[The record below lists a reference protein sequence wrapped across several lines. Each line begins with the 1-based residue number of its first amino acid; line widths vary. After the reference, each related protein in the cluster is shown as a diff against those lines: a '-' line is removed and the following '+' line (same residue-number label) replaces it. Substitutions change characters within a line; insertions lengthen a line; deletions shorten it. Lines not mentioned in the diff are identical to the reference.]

1 MQTYINFGLID
12 VVGKRYVEN
21 SYMTVE
27 NGVIRSVGSMA
38 SLTQEQKQGAVD
50 LSGKTVMPGHVQLPH
65 SCAFITD
72 RRSRVLEL
80 GNVRHVCAARS
91 RHLQQQLQSGVTF
104 VRDMNGRQ
112 ARGS

>member
-50 LSGKTVMPGHVQLPH
+50 LSGKTVMPGMFNCHIHALSSP
-65 SCAFITD
+65 I
-72 RRSRVLEL
+72 
-80 GNVRHVCAARS
+80 AAPES
-91 RHLQQQLQSGVTF
+91 L
-104 VRDMNGRQ
+104 N
-112 ARGS
+112 